1 MFIFVKNRI
10 ELHKLNTKVRA
21 LEKFYWG
28 LAKDAKKEGKGRNEI
43 DDIYGNF
50 FSELGPYRLDLY
62 LLKSSILTIKASKY
76 NVPLPDRDKKELW
89 GTTFDD
95 SYLTDKGRFIVNK
108 AIREELK
115 ERLNTFT
122 QIITVLAGLIGV
134 LIGLITVL
142 KN

>member
-76 NVPLPDRDKKELW
+76 NVPLPGYIRNSQL
-89 GTTFDD
+89 
-95 SYLTDKGRFIVNK
+95 VNN
-108 AIREELK
+108 L
-115 ERLNTFT
+115 
-122 QIITVLAGLIGV
+122 
-134 LIGLITVL
+134 
-142 KN
+142 